1 MLGLK
6 VSVRDASKLIV
17 NEGKYLLER
26 LRVTLF
32 PLEE

>member
-6 VSVRDASKLIV
+6 VSVRDASQLTV

-26 LRVTLF
+26 LFVTLL
-32 PLEE
+32 PL